1 MKIKSG
7 NRSGYWWIE
16 TNADDKNITS
26 FVNHFADFILNKT
39 LAIVA
44 FDGDSFVPTEDE
56 LRRGWIFKNEI
67 AYFSSLNAEELKTPI
82 FDNSY
87 DQWLLFDK
95 YTEFAPID
103 IYVNYGGFT
112 LADDVKALDFQQ
124 NLRDKFWT
132 DIATIKPSNFILYGD
147 NFIYGTARK
156 EEIETMIKE
165 WC

>member
-16 TNADDKNITS
+16 TNVDDQNITS
-26 FVNHFADFILNKT
+26 FINYFPDFILHKT

-44 FDGDSFVPTEDE
+44 FDGDSFMPTEDE
-56 LRRGWIFKNEI
+56 LKRGWIFKNDI
-67 AYFSSLNAEELKTPI
+67 AYFNNLNAVELKTPI
-82 FDNSY
+82 FDNQY

-112 LADDVKALDFQQ
+112 LADDDKNHVFQQ
-124 NLRDKFWT
+124 NLREKFWT
-132 DIATIKPSNFILYGD
+132 DIFTVKPSSFILCGD
-147 NFIYGTARK
+147 KFIYGTTRK
-156 EEIETMIKE
+156 QEIETLKKE